1 MKATQRKYLSAA
13 HDQIWGMLDQFKQ
26 RGEVWLL
33 FNISNLS
40 YDIQIV
46 SENVKEIE
54 SSIRGSVNTILDND
68 QVEVD
73 LKNAVSGLDIN
84 WSV

>member
-1 MKATQRKYLSAA
+1 
-13 HDQIWGMLDQFKQ
+13 ML
-26 RGEVWLL
+26 
-33 FNISNLS
+33 NISNLS
-40 YDIQIV
+40 PDIKIV

>member
-1 MKATQRKYLSAA
+1 M
-13 HDQIWGMLDQFKQ
+13 
-26 RGEVWLL
+26 
-33 FNISNLS
+33 
-40 YDIQIV
+40 V

-54 SSIRGSVNTILDND
+54 SSIRGTVKTIVDPD

-73 LKNAVSGLDIN
+73 LKNSVSNLNIN

>member
-1 MKATQRKYLSAA
+1 MSDNLGNNILLS
-13 HDQIWGMLDQFKQ
+13 H
-26 RGEVWLL
+26 
-33 FNISNLS
+33 N
-40 YDIQIV
+40 QIV